1 METYNHR
8 KRAEGW
14 IYEYVVQA
22 ICRLAPVESNLR
34 VYSGAA
40 GRAVASQ
47 IEAAES
53 AAKCCVEDEVER
65 VNDSEEKEE

>member
-1 METYNHR
+1 M
-8 KRAEGW
+8 
-14 IYEYVVQA
+14 QA